1 MRYAAPLLLLLGG
14 CEPTVYG
21 TGPEVWSA
29 PTDHADDAWVFD
41 HSRINRLELSLSPD
55 AEEILRSDRAFSSP
69 KKEVRAQAIFDD
81 EAIGDVGVRL
91 RGRLGSFQ
99 GYDNKPKWQIDFN
112 EFSGERFVGLEAVSL
127 NNAAEDC
134 SMVKEPLAYATYE
147 AVTGISS
154 RTGFVQL
161 FVNDADY
168 GLYVLLET
176 QDDRWL
182 DRLEDQGLI
191 GDDSGNLYDG
201 SYTSASWWPVWVD
214 FGRGRDE
221 LFDLEEGQDIGWADV
236 TNISQAIEAG
246 DELGPMSTTLE
257 RAVDWDQVLAHLV
270 ADRWLGNDDCYSSG
284 PNNYR
289 VYFEPGAP
297 MIMAP
302 WDQGGTFNVPP
313 DESRWLNPSNALGG
327 SCRADPDCAAR
338 WDSARIDLAAHLA
351 EMDWQGHLEDLV
363 ELTQEG
369 ADGDPRGQ
377 CSVAERNRARAGL
390 STWLEVASELVLV
403 DREN

>member
-1 MRYAAPLLLLLGG
+1 MRWPLPLLLLAVG

-21 TGPEVWSA
+21 TGPEVFSE
-29 PTDHADDAWVFD
+29 PTAHADDAWVFD
-41 HSRINRLELSLSPD
+41 HGRINRLELFLGPD
-55 AEEILRSDRAFSSP
+55 AEEILRSDRALSSP
-69 KKEVRAQAIFDD
+69 KKEVRASAIFDD
-81 EAIGDVGVRL
+81 ESVGDVGVRL

-112 EFSGERFVGLEAVSL
+112 EFSGERFHGLEAISL

-147 AVTGISS
+147 AVSGISS

-191 GDDSGNLYDG
+191 GDEGGNLYDG

-214 FGRGRDE
+214 FARGRDE
-221 LFDLEEGQDIGWADV
+221 LFDLQEGRDIGWADV
-236 TNISQAIEAG
+236 ANISEAIEAG
-246 DELGPMSTTLE
+246 EELGPMSATLE

-289 VYFEPGAP
+289 VYFETGAP

-302 WDQGGTFNVPP
+302 WDQGGTFHVPP
-313 DESRWLNPSNALGG
+313 ESSRWTQPSNALGG
-327 SCRADPDCAAR
+327 SCRADADCAAR
-338 WDSARIDLAAHLA
+338 WDSIRDDLAVFLDSL
-351 EMDWQGHLEDLV
+351 DWQGHLEQLVDL
-363 ELTQEG
+363 TREG

-377 CSVAERNRARAGL
+377 CSVAERDQARSDL
-390 STWLEVASELVLV
+390 SAWLDTASERMLV
-403 DREN
+403 DSEE